1 MSSLLSRLKFDP
13 EGLIPAIAQQYDSG
27 RVLMLALS
35 PASRVAS
42 QILAPAGR
50 VAAQIKT
57 VSEKAEAEV
66 PAPEAGVP
74 PVEQAAD
81 EHVFLVGRPPIGEYL
96 GFVQSLAIN
105 GHAVDLGEL
114 TEEWRK
120 ANDHVQTLETT
131 EAGIADG
138 PPIRELPG
146 ELAALAAE
154 LSRDPMFRR
163 AFRFM
168 PSRIALVEL
177 DRLMVFQKNINLRYV
192 EELKARLG
200 TAPSLPSVFRV
211 ALSLDRAEPPVRQMQ
226 GPPNL
231 FSFLCPSNDLR
242 FLEPVLLEP
251 GQVRGFTSTGRPSKV
266 IGLAVGFGSNYLN
279 ALHVDGRLILNNGS
293 HRAYALRDLGLTE
306 VPCIVQTVTR
316 RDELELVASGD
327 FQRAPDRYLKAHR
340 PPLLKDYFDPNLRKI
355 VLVQRKNRLVRVQI
369 AVEQSDVPAE

>member
-1 MSSLLSRLKFDP
+1 MGAVIQAEQTTRPRGEQPPAAGSS
-13 EGLIPAIAQQYDSG
+13 
-27 RVLMLALS
+27 
-35 PASRVAS
+35 
-42 QILAPAGR
+42 
-50 VAAQIKT
+50 
-57 VSEKAEAEV
+57 
-66 PAPEAGVP
+66 
-74 PVEQAAD
+74 VEQPGD

-96 GFVQSLAIN
+96 GFVQSVAVN

-120 ANDHVQTLETT
+120 ANDHVRALETT
-131 EAGIADG
+131 EAGIADA
-138 PPIRELPG
+138 PPIRELPRD
-146 ELAALAAE
+146 LAALATE
-154 LSRDPMFRR
+154 LTRDPMFRR
-163 AFRFM
+163 VFRFV

-200 TAPSLPSVFRV
+200 KAPSFASAFRL
-211 ALSLDRAEPPVRQMQ
+211 ALSLDRVEPPVRQMQ
-226 GPPNL
+226 GPQNL

-251 GQVRGFTSTGRPSKV
+251 GQVSGFTSTGRPSKV

-293 HRAYALRDLGLTE
+293 HRAYALRELGVKE

-327 FQRAPDRYLKAHR
+327 FQQAPDRYLKAPR
-340 PPLLKDYFDPNLRKI
+340 PPLLKDYFDPKLRKI

>member
-1 MSSLLSRLKFDP
+1 MAAVIQAEQTTRTRG
-13 EGLIPAIAQQYDSG
+13 EGPPA
-27 RVLMLALS
+27 
-35 PASRVAS
+35 
-42 QILAPAGR
+42 AG
-50 VAAQIKT
+50 
-57 VSEKAEAEV
+57 SF
-66 PAPEAGVP
+66 
-74 PVEQAAD
+74 VEQVGD

-96 GFVQSLAIN
+96 GFVQGLAIN

-120 ANDHVQTLETT
+120 ANDHVRALETT
-131 EAGIADG
+131 EAGIADA
-138 PPIRELPG
+138 PPMRELPPD
-146 ELAALAAE
+146 LAALATE
-154 LSRDPMFRR
+154 LMQNPMFRR
-163 AFRFM
+163 VFRFV

-200 TAPSLPSVFRV
+200 HAPSPASTFRL
-211 ALSLDRAEPPVRQMQ
+211 ALSLDRVEPPVRQMQ
-226 GPPNL
+226 GPQSL

-251 GQVRGFTSTGRPSKV
+251 VQVSGFTSTGRPSKV

-293 HRAYALRDLGLTE
+293 HRAYALRELGVKE

-327 FQRAPDRYLKAHR
+327 FQQAPDRYLKAPR
-340 PPLLKDYFDPNLRKI
+340 PPLLKDYFDPKLRKI

-369 AVEQSDVPAE
+369 AVEQSDVPAQ